1 MGNGELEPT
10 PHSLLPTPFFL
21 TCLDAFDPPRLVNHT
36 LEEAADGLGVERA
49 CIRGGDVGDDL
60 RFARRRVDLQPQTFF
75 DVADLDGALRP
86 LVEEFDQF
94 EINLV
99 NTDAPIFNRLFAAIL
114 FTHIQYCA
122 SEQ

>member
-21 TCLDAFDPPRLVNHT
+21 TCLDAFDPPRLVNHA

-49 CIRGGDVGDDL
+49 CVRGVDVGDDL
-60 RFARRRVDLQPQTFF
+60 RFARRRIDLQPQTLF
-75 DVADLDGALRP
+75 DVTDLDGALRP
-86 LVEEFDQF
+86 LVEEFNPL

-99 NTDAPIFNRLFAAIL
+99 NTDAPIFNRLFAAT
-114 FTHIQYCA
+114 FSAHI
-122 SEQ
+122 